1 MRRSLNIFMRVVCAL
16 TILVFIV
23 GFFVEPLL
31 LSTYRRVDVVGWRS
45 AGLAIVYMVPAAWA
59 LLAYRK
65 AEGQTKRLLFGSIVA
80 LAILVF
86 ITAVLGRLHPQFA
99 SVLHHPVDT
108 VLGYLFGVLVA
119 LALVLDA
126 RRRDTR

>member
-1 MRRSLNIFMRVVCAL
+1 
-16 TILVFIV
+16 
-23 GFFVEPLL
+23 
-31 LSTYRRVDVVGWRS
+31 
-45 AGLAIVYMVPAAWA
+45 MVPAVWA
-59 LLAYRK
+59 LLAYQK

-86 ITAVLGRLHPQFA
+86 ITAVLGRLQPQLA

-126 RRRDTR
+126 RSRDIR